1 MNGAP
6 ERHRVLKSKLILRR
20 INFSVYYV
28 LFYLSDEQIYPPR
41 DISKFF
47 GLLFQKNIVAGT
59 NQVAR
64 DVSCNGVCCNGA
76 AFTGLLGRVQ
86 AKRPVVILEAGCLG

>member
-1 MNGAP
+1 MTGAP

-47 GLLFQKNIVAGT
+47 GLLFQKNIVAGI
-59 NQVAR
+59 NQMAR
-64 DVSCNGVCCNGA
+64 DINYNGFAVMAQHLRSG
-76 AFTGLLGRVQ
+76 
-86 AKRPVVILEAGCLG
+86 

>member
-28 LFYLSDEQIYPPR
+28 LFYLSDEQIYPPA
-41 DISKFF
+41 IFPNFLGFF
-47 GLLFQKNIVAGT
+47 FKKTLWL
-59 NQVAR
+59 
-64 DVSCNGVCCNGA
+64 
-76 AFTGLLGRVQ
+76 VQ
-86 AKRPVVILEAGCLG
+86 IRWQGM